1 MPSCIRPFHEAVN
14 LRLST
19 EQLITLQWK
28 HIHSKSYGR
37 VTTGYQTQ
45 NQIQYI
51 FNVYQIILSLTLK
64 KNTSLTEKKYNNLH
78 LNKKQLFY
86 FKARNKNKM
95 TDDSNWYNFL
105 DLCPE
110 NEITILTHKEHWHIS
125 TNRHIIFPS
134 PCSLLA

>member
-37 VTTGYQTQ
+37 ITTGYQTQ
-45 NQIQYI
+45 NQTQCI
-51 FNVYQIILSLTLK
+51 FNVYQNHTKSYFEEKYIS
-64 KNTSLTEKKYNNLH
+64 NWKKYNNQH

-95 TDDSNWYNFL
+95 TDDSNWHNFL